1 MSDTAIVLTII
12 YLTGGLIWFGI
23 TFMNWRI
30 DREFTTLHSEEE
42 IAAKAR
48 LVLRT
53 PVWPLEIL
61 SMAGRAIADLQKD
74 VMR

>member
-1 MSDTAIVLTII
+1 MSDTAIILTIL
-12 YLTGGLIWFGI
+12 YLTGGAVWFFI
-23 TFMNWRI
+23 TLMNWRI
-30 DREFTTLHSEEE
+30 DRAFPSLHSDEE